1 MINMSDYTADI
12 HRELYEAS
20 EAGDCARVSELE
32 AGADPFIYEND
43 HDVSSL
49 HRTAVNEDSGEAE
62 VAR

>member
-1 MINMSDYTADI
+1 MTDYTADI

-20 EAGDCARVSELE
+20 EAGDCARVSELLE
-32 AGADPFIYEND
+32 AGADPFIYETD